1 MPSTGTP
8 FPKPSQWAGG
18 LAAAGLRELLA
29 YFAHVLFD
37 DAGIPLAVDTPYR
50 RVNALAVENLV
61 GVGCQEIQDVELALR
76 EGYFPIPGEH
86 LPLGPI
92 DEKALCGHHFRCLAS
107 PGLPAQVRLDAR
119 RQLSQAE
126 GLRDVVVPAD
136 CKAVNLVLLG
146 DTRCKKQNG
155 AAYVV
160 PDGLAQLQPVC
171 PRHADVQQDKVGL
184 QAQLRQGLFCV
195 VGLANQ
201 ISARPAGR

>member
-1 MPSTGTP
+1 MSNSR
-8 FPKPSQWAGG
+8 F
-18 LAAAGLRELLA
+18 
-29 YFAHVLFD
+29 
-37 DAGIPLAVDTPYR
+37 
-50 RVNALAVENLV
+50 
-61 GVGCQEIQDVELALR
+61 
-76 EGYFPIPGEH
+76 
-86 LPLGPI
+86 
-92 DEKALCGHHFRCLAS
+92 EKAISRSPANTFRWDRLMRRPCAVTTS
-107 PGLPAQVRLDAR
+107 DVWRPPGLPAQVRLDAR

-146 DTRCKKQNG
+146 DTRCKKQNR

-171 PRHADVQQDKVGL
+171 PRNADVQQDKVGL

-201 ISARPAGR
+201 ISALGQVRVQQVGEHGLVINHENLLGHAVALATSSIIHPLARRNCERRSNTWTRSCGNFSLQYHLCRR